1 MTVRRILQIDDPED
15 KQFLKRKSVRVK
27 QFDKNLRALV
37 DDMVETM
44 RSEDGVGLAAP
55 QVGVLHRVVVI
66 ETPAEVEELE
76 DGTTREIKPAKLHV
90 LINPEISEP
99 SEEQST
105 MLEGCLSLPGWYGE
119 VSRPAEVTIR
129 YQDVQGKEHKIK
141 RADARGYSLGR
152 IVQHEIDHLDGILF
166 MERIED
172 LSTFY
177 DRRKERAPRRR
188 GFLRRRKTE
197 EVLLPE

>member
-1 MTVRRILQIDDPED
+1 MTVRRILQIDNAED
-15 KQFLKRKSVRVK
+15 KTFLKRKSVRVK

-44 RSEDGVGLAAP
+44 RSEEGVGLAAP
-55 QVGVLHRVVVI
+55 QVGVLHRIVVI
-66 ETPAEVEELE
+66 ETPPESEELE
-76 DGTTREIKPAKLHV
+76 DGTIREIAPAKLYV

-99 SEEQST
+99 SEEQYT

-119 VSRPAEVTIR
+119 VPRPAEVTIR
-129 YQDVQGKEHKIK
+129 YQDLQGKEHKLK
-141 RADARGYSLGR
+141 RTDARGYTVGR
-152 IVQHEIDHLDGILF
+152 IAQHEVDHLDGILF

-172 LSTFY
+172 LRTFY

-188 GFLRRRKTE
+188 RFLRRRTHE
-197 EVLLPE
+197 EVPLPE